1 MKKPKLIIKLWR
13 PHPCSLAMYVE
24 HQDESLRCKTRD
36 EEGGDLYVRHGF
48 RMASRLNPVL
58 GREFFFVRGD
68 SKQYDIEV
76 VTYMYGSEEQCSAM
90 IAFIKEAVA
99 HINGQD
105 DKQDGEVMVIQ

>member
-24 HQDESLRCKTRD
+24 HQDESLRARGALYKNNGKTLVSDCEPR
-36 EEGGDLYVRHGF
+36 LTSIAVHIHGI
-48 RMASRLNPVL
+48 NNH
-58 GREFFFVRGD
+58 
-68 SKQYDIEV
+68 YDHRIHSFDYFDQEA
-76 VTYMYGSEEQCSAM
+76 CSAM